1 MSQVQLPTITIDLNA
16 VQSKSITK
24 EGLIQNHVY
33 EALHERV
40 KARLGWLVSLPEK
53 PDVNNRLPSGMGWVS
68 FIDGT
73 RGAGKSTF
81 LHTALNL
88 LEVDCKD
95 QLAVMDWIDPSRIE
109 ANEILLLVLLKA
121 LNDKVTQELYGPYQ
135 SEQKR
140 SEKDAW
146 KKVFKSVA
154 GALVLFQKG
163 HHPLNELDEDL
174 FFEIGLEQAGHSTK
188 LRYNLNSLFNMACDI
203 LKVKALLFAFDDADT
218 SAHCAIDLLE
228 TIRKYL
234 DTPRVMIVITGDMEL
249 YSLLVRQNFRHELAQ
264 GKRDEWGTE
273 ASAGGRSAQQVRM
286 LDHLEEQY
294 LLKLFPLR
302 ERHHL
307 FPLWRL
313 ADDSGNRK
321 TVAKFE
327 INSQELKSF
336 TRNLIKK
343 GFRLATD
350 SDISLFT
357 EYLLMQPVR
366 SVLQVLSRIQDSD
379 GKGGNKDF
387 SLAIQDMAL
396 QNFYHYNIAA
406 EELAAED
413 FRVLVEA
420 LFDVSMDD
428 GDPDTSAYL
437 RPGSARPHNRGAMYG
452 LSAAVAQQLRGKPSA
467 CISYLLRGPGMVK
480 LAHDASNS
488 NLRKLDEKAL
498 LQEFKRYM
506 GVGRNDD
513 ALGWA
518 RLATVALV
526 SEHAIAHNQRVVRYG
541 IVGLNQES
549 SSGFSGYRKAF
560 ADVVKTNKTYPAAV
574 FSLVS
579 SSGMGPRTFASIYNV
594 LGLMGRLLE
603 LTRTQEWQGIEPG
616 QKKKSIK
623 SALSGFYPNTNSISV
638 PPWIAIANTDNE
650 KVNSKSQ
657 ENSDTD
663 DDAEE
668 TTKGDQDGQHQP
680 ASTEVEQ
687 QSIDKWVQDLLDWL
701 VATETLNNRIQPSS
715 VFMGKVWP
723 RLFFGLEN
731 ISDALR
737 PLHTNQTPPRDF
749 ATLME
754 LFALCVIN
762 AFLVEE
768 SNYHLTD
775 SMADEI
781 MPIALANPRSSA
793 TVFLERL
800 SNVKDQLSSN
810 RLPLTFILAT
820 CPLITGLISSDKSQK
835 VGGWPFNIDLADGKK
850 YESKNFIDKKAWDV
864 IGRIAIQG
872 KKTRENS
879 ANDTEKSVKAKNISN
894 PKTTAPET
902 NSSNDKFVL

>member
-16 VQSKSITK
+16 IQTK
-24 EGLIQNHVY
+24 AVTKQGLIQKHVY
-33 EALHERV
+33 EALNERV
-40 KARLGWLVSLPEK
+40 KARLDWLESLPKK
-53 PDVNNRLPSGMGWVS
+53 PDLNGRMPSGMGWVS

-88 LEVDCKD
+88 LDVDYKD
-95 QLAVMDWIDPSRIE
+95 RLAVMDWIDPSRIE
-109 ANEILLLVLLKA
+109 ANEILLLVFLKA
-121 LNDKVTQELYGPYQ
+121 LNDKVTQELDGPYQ

-140 SEKDAW
+140 SEKVAW

-188 LRYNLNSLFNMACDI
+188 LRDNLNSLFNMACDI

-249 YSLLVRQNFRHELAQ
+249 YSLLVRQNFRHELAR
-264 GKRDEWGTE
+264 GKRDEWGIE
-273 ASAGGRSAQQVRM
+273 ASAGGRAAQQVRM

-327 INSQELKSF
+327 INTDSTNSQELKSF

-350 SDISLFT
+350 SDISLYT

-366 SVLQVLSRIQDSD
+366 SVLQVLSRLQE
-379 GKGGNKDF
+379 GENKGSNNDF

-413 FRVLVEA
+413 FRALVEA

-437 RPGSARPHNRGAMYG
+437 RPGSALPHNRGAMYG

-488 NLRKLDEKAL
+488 NLRKLDEKVL

-526 SEHAIAHNQRVVRYG
+526 SEHAIAHNQRVIRYG

-549 SSGFSGYRKAF
+549 SSGFQGYRKAF
-560 ADVVKTNKTYPAAV
+560 ASVIKTNRTYPAAV
-574 FSLVS
+574 FSLVN
-579 SSGMGPRTFASIYNV
+579 SSGTGPRTFASIYNV

-603 LTRTQEWQGIEPG
+603 LTRTQEWPSIEPS
-616 QKKKSIK
+616 QKEKSIK

-657 ENSDTD
+657 EKSDAD
-663 DDAEE
+663 DDSEE
-668 TTKGDQDGQHQP
+668 TTNNDQDGQHQT
-680 ASTEVEQ
+680 ASASDEQ
-687 QSIDKWVQDLLDWL
+687 SSIDKWVQDLLAWL
-701 VATETLNNRIQPSS
+701 VAAETLNNRIQPSS

-737 PLHTNQTPPRDF
+737 TLNTNQTPRNF

-775 SMADEI
+775 SIEDAI
-781 MPIALANPRSSA
+781 KPIALANPRSSA
-793 TVFLERL
+793 SDFLERL
-800 SNVKDQLSSN
+800 SNVKDQLSFN
-810 RLPLTFILAT
+810 RLPLTYIVAT
-820 CPLITGLISSDKSQK
+820 CPLITGLISNSK
-835 VGGWPFNIDLADGKK
+835 VKDAGGWPFNIDLAQDIK
-850 YESKNFIDKKAWDV
+850 YTPNNFIDDAAWSV
-864 IGRIAIQG
+864 LQGIAIQG
-872 KKTRENS
+872 KKTQEASASESKEKNKVRGNNS
-879 ANDTEKSVKAKNISN
+879 KS
-894 PKTTAPET
+894 TAPET
-902 NSSNDKFVL
+902 SNVEGK